1 MHIEISIHLIQ
12 FSIFVSHLMI
22 TNKLANLLI
31 YNDYIDYNDYI
42 ALVLLA
48 VGDIIKAEL

>member
-31 YNDYIDYNDYI
+31 YNDYI
-42 ALVLLA
+42 ALVFPA